1 MFCTLLR
8 INAKL
13 AYKWNMNRCVL
24 RSARW
29 GLVREPS
36 LCGPIWM
43 CSLRPQVLLSKL
55 VNKVGDPDR
64 KVATKAAHLLRC
76 MGMCAAPLLA
86 RDVERPVPTP
96 SPPHRNFVTGPQSP
110 ICHQFKMA
118 PVNTVHRID
127 WDRQLRRLHETR
139 LAFPPQLLLY
149 YPTLPY
155 PPLTYNLPPSSLTC
169 SLAHLLTYSSVRL
182 FTSYLIHCC
191 AAIKASEAAVHI
203 SYTGNWNLDSLDCVR
218 LQLDHNASLACNH
231 NALRH
236 LTS

>member
-13 AYKWNMNRCVL
+13 AYKWNMNCCVL

-36 LCGPIWM
+36 LCGPIWT
-43 CSLRPQVLLSKL
+43 CSPRPQVLLSKL

-96 SPPHRNFVTGPQSP
+96 SPLHRNFVTGPQSP

-139 LAFPPQLLLY
+139 LAFPPQPLLT
-149 YPTLPY
+149 TLPY
-155 PPLTYNLPPSSLTC
+155 LTLYLLTASLPPPSLIYWLIHPFVC
-169 SLAHLLTYSSVRL
+169 LLLTLFIAAQPSKPVKQQFIFLTQEIEISIRLTASV
-182 FTSYLIHCC
+182 
-191 AAIKASEAAVHI
+191 
-203 SYTGNWNLDSLDCVR
+203 
-218 LQLDHNASLACNH
+218 CN
-231 NALRH
+231 
-236 LTS
+236 